1 MPVQI
6 ACTLTM
12 DGGEVLEV
20 TADQR
25 DMATAEQVMGRKGL
39 STTGNP
45 VTFARCLGW
54 AAARRTGHTTDSWDS
69 FDPLLVD
76 ATTTDPEPV
85 DPTRPGMSDG

>member
-39 STTGNP
+39 STTGN
-45 VTFARCLGW
+45 
-54 AAARRTGHTTDSWDS
+54 